1 MEQDVRRKPKWNWMK
16 TAGLALVALLA
27 LVLAKGIGTFIGRLT
42 TDRFSA
48 GYQEAATDNAIKT
61 GLAQAVAQLRTQ
73 VPIHVDEI
81 TILRD
86 AFSTEREI
94 IYITELNADLE
105 SAHVAEVRTQ
115 LEQQN
120 ARNVCAD
127 SSMRKLIE
135 AGGIM
140 TWQYTVNSG
149 ERFKV
154 SVSKCS

>member
-1 MEQDVRRKPKWNWMK
+1 MEQDAKRKPKWNWMK
-16 TAGLALVALLA
+16 MAGLAVVALLA
-27 LVLAKGIGTFIGRLT
+27 LVFAKGIGTFIGRLT
-42 TDRFSA
+42 TDRFSD
-48 GYQEAATDNAIKT
+48 GYQEAAVDNAMKT

-94 IYITELNADLE
+94 IYIMELKADME
-105 SAHVAEVRTQ
+105 SAQIAEVRKQ
-115 LEQQN
+115 LEQLN

-127 SSMRKLIE
+127 ASMRKLIE
-135 AGGIM
+135 MGGIM

-149 ERFKV
+149 EK
-154 SVSKCS
+154 